1 MTQLSSHITHSFLL
15 QTSYFL
21 LFIYFPYTGEYC
33 ACPDFLTSKR
43 KNMKRLPIVALAVCF
58 AGLVACNQASAGG
71 SFNQQA
77 RLDNLEKDFKQV
89 KEEFEIIKYALDKRG
104 ISLEQARAE
113 MEADNKVWDIPDE
126 DSPVFGNTKNPKL
139 TIVEFTEF
147 QCPYCSRIAPVMK
160 ELNEKYPDKIKFVY
174 KHFPLSFHS
183 NARSAAAS
191 SIAAHKQGKFWEYR
205 YALAPHSRE
214 LGDSIYV
221 EVAKQVGLNIEQFKK
236 DMVLDSAMNARID
249 KDFQLGTE
257 VGVQGTPNFYINGK
271 RQDRFSPELVEK
283 LLKEA
288 K

>member
-1 MTQLSSHITHSFLL
+1 
-15 QTSYFL
+15 
-21 LFIYFPYTGEYC
+21 
-33 ACPDFLTSKR
+33 
-43 KNMKRLPIVALAVCF
+43 MKHFSIVAMAFLVV
-58 AGLVACNQASAGG
+58 GLVGCNQASAGG

-77 RLDNLEKDFKQV
+77 RLDSLEKDFKVV

-126 DSPVFGNTKNPKL
+126 DSPVFGNTKDPKL

-147 QCPYCSRIAPVMK
+147 QCPYCSRIAPTMK
-160 ELNEKYPDKIKFVY
+160 ELNNKYPDKIKFVY
-174 KHFPLSFHS
+174 KHFPLSFHA
-183 NARSAAAS
+183 NAQAAAAA
-191 SIAAHKQGKFWEYR
+191 SIAAHKQGKFWEFR

-214 LGDSIYV
+214 LSDSMYIA
-221 EVAKQVGLNIEQFKK
+221 VAKEVGLDVEKFKK
-236 DMVLDSAMNARID
+236 DMVLDSAMMARID
-249 KDFQLGTE
+249 KDFQLGVK

>member
-1 MTQLSSHITHSFLL
+1 
-15 QTSYFL
+15 
-21 LFIYFPYTGEYC
+21 
-33 ACPDFLTSKR
+33 
-43 KNMKRLPIVALAVCF
+43 MKRISIVAMAILTAS
-58 AGLVACNQASAGG
+58 LVACNQAAAGG

-77 RLDNLEKDFKQV
+77 RLDSLEKDFNV
-89 KEEFEIIKYALDKRG
+89 LKEEFEVIKYALDKRG

-126 DSPVFGNTKNPKL
+126 DSPVFGNAKNPKL

-183 NARSAAAS
+183 NAKAAAAS
-191 SIAAHKQGKFWEYR
+191 AIAAQKQGKFWEYR

-214 LGDSIYV
+214 LSDSTYLAIAKEIGLDV
-221 EVAKQVGLNIEQFKK
+221 EKFKK
-236 DMVLDSAMNARID
+236 DMVLDSAMEARID
-249 KDFQLGTE
+249 KDFQLGVK

-271 RQDRFSPELVEK
+271 RQDRFSPDLVEK

>member
-1 MTQLSSHITHSFLL
+1 MAFL
-15 QTSYFL
+15 
-21 LFIYFPYTGEYC
+21 
-33 ACPDFLTSKR
+33 
-43 KNMKRLPIVALAVCF
+43 VV
-58 AGLVACNQASAGG
+58 GLVGCNQASAGG

-77 RLDNLEKDFKQV
+77 RLDSLEKDFKIV

-126 DSPVFGNTKNPKL
+126 DSPVFGNTKDPKL

-147 QCPYCSRIAPVMK
+147 QCPYCSRIAPTMK
-160 ELNEKYPDKIKFVY
+160 ELSQKYPDKIKFVY
-174 KHFPLSFHS
+174 KHFPLSFHA
-183 NARSAAAS
+183 NAQAAAAA
-191 SIAAHKQGKFWEYR
+191 SIAAHKQGKFWEFR

-214 LGDSIYV
+214 LSDSMYV
-221 EVAKQVGLNIEQFKK
+221 AVAKEVGLDIEKFKK
-236 DMVLDSAMNARID
+236 DMVLDSAMMARID
-249 KDFQLGTE
+249 KDFQLGVK

>member
-1 MTQLSSHITHSFLL
+1 MNRLSIF
-15 QTSYFL
+15 
-21 LFIYFPYTGEYC
+21 
-33 ACPDFLTSKR
+33 A
-43 KNMKRLPIVALAVCF
+43 MAVVT

-77 RLDNLEKDFKQV
+77 RLDSLEKDFKQV

-147 QCPYCSRIAPVMK
+147 QCPYCSRIAPTMQ
-160 ELNEKYPDKIKFVY
+160 ELNKKYPNEIKFVY

-183 NARSAAAS
+183 NAKAAAAAS
-191 SIAAHKQGKFWEYR
+191 VAAQKQGKFWEYR
-205 YALAPHSRE
+205 YALAKHSRE
-214 LGDSIYV
+214 LSDSVYIA
-221 EVAKQVGLNIEQFKK
+221 VAKEVGLNVEQFKK
-236 DMVLDSAMNARID
+236 EMVLDSAMTARID
-249 KDFQLGTE
+249 KDFQLGVK

-283 LLKEA
+283 MLKEA

>member
-1 MTQLSSHITHSFLL
+1 
-15 QTSYFL
+15 
-21 LFIYFPYTGEYC
+21 
-33 ACPDFLTSKR
+33 
-43 KNMKRLPIVALAVCF
+43 MKRLSIVAVAIFV
-58 AGLVACNQASAGG
+58 ASLVACNQASAGS

-77 RLDNLEKDFKQV
+77 KLDALEKDFKQV
-89 KEEFEIIKYALDKRG
+89 KEEFEVIKYALDKRG

-147 QCPYCSRIAPVMK
+147 QCPYCSRIAPTMK
-160 ELNEKYPDKIKFVY
+160 ELNQKYPDQIKFVY

-183 NARSAAAS
+183 NAKAAAAA
-191 SIAAHKQGKFWEYR
+191 SIAAHKQGKFWEFR

-214 LGDSIYV
+214 LSDSTYLA
-221 EVAKQVGLNIEQFKK
+221 VAKEIGLDVEKFKK
-236 DMVLDSAMNARID
+236 EMALDSAMEARID
-249 KDFQLGTE
+249 KDFQLGVQ

-271 RQDRFSPELVEK
+271 RQDRFSPDLVEK

>member
-1 MTQLSSHITHSFLL
+1 
-15 QTSYFL
+15 
-21 LFIYFPYTGEYC
+21 
-33 ACPDFLTSKR
+33 
-43 KNMKRLPIVALAVCF
+43 MKRLPIVALAVCF

-113 MEADNKVWDIPDE
+113 MEADNKVWDIPDG
-126 DSPVFGNTKNPKL
+126 DSPVFGNTKDPKL

-183 NARSAAAS
+183 NARAAAAS
-191 SIAAHKQGKFWEYR
+191 SIAAQKQGKFWEYR

-214 LGDSIYV
+214 LSDSIYV
-221 EVAKQVGLNIEQFKK
+221 EVAKQIGLNVEQFKK

-271 RQDRFSPELVEK
+271 RQDRFSPDLVEK

>member
-1 MTQLSSHITHSFLL
+1 
-15 QTSYFL
+15 
-21 LFIYFPYTGEYC
+21 
-33 ACPDFLTSKR
+33 
-43 KNMKRLPIVALAVCF
+43 MKHFSIVAMAFLVV
-58 AGLVACNQASAGG
+58 GLVGCNQASAGG

-77 RLDNLEKDFKQV
+77 RLDSLEKDFKVV

-126 DSPVFGNTKNPKL
+126 DSPVFGNTKDPKL

-147 QCPYCSRIAPVMK
+147 QCPYCSRIAPTMK
-160 ELNEKYPDKIKFVY
+160 ELNNKYPDKIKFVY
-174 KHFPLSFHS
+174 KHFPLSFHA
-183 NARSAAAS
+183 NAQAAAAA
-191 SIAAHKQGKFWEYR
+191 SIAAHKQGKFWEFR

-214 LGDSIYV
+214 LSDSMYIA
-221 EVAKQVGLNIEQFKK
+221 VAKEVGLDIEKFKK
-236 DMVLDSAMNARID
+236 DMVLDSAMMARID
-249 KDFQLGTE
+249 KDFQLGVK

-271 RQDRFSPELVEK
+271 RQDRFSPDLVEK

>member
-1 MTQLSSHITHSFLL
+1 
-15 QTSYFL
+15 
-21 LFIYFPYTGEYC
+21 
-33 ACPDFLTSKR
+33 
-43 KNMKRLPIVALAVCF
+43 MKRISIVAMAVLA
-58 AGLVACNQASAGG
+58 ASLVACNQASAGG

-77 RLDNLEKDFKQV
+77 RLDSLEKKV
-89 KEEFEIIKYALDKRG
+89 
-104 ISLEQARAE
+104 SE
-113 MEADNKVWDIPDE
+113 MEANMEAVAYILEKRAGMSLEDAKKELEMANKVWDIPDE

-160 ELNEKYPDKIKFVY
+160 ELNEKYPDQIKFVY

-183 NARSAAAS
+183 NAKAAAAS
-191 SIAAHKQGKFWEYR
+191 AIAAQKQGKFWEYR

-214 LGDSIYV
+214 LSDSTYLA
-221 EVAKQVGLNIEQFKK
+221 VAKEIGLDVEKFKK
-236 DMVLDSAMNARID
+236 DMVLDSAMEARID
-249 KDFQLGTE
+249 KDFQLGVQ

-271 RQDRFSPELVEK
+271 RQDSFSPALVEK